1 MQQVPGGPKG
11 KYTPDQIRRS
21 IKYSYHLL
29 TSNLGPEKETEQ
41 ILDALSTPITESRT
55 ARKSEKQ

>member
-1 MQQVPGGPKG
+1 MQQLPGGPKG

-21 IKYSYHLL
+21 IRYSYHLL

-41 ILDALSTPITESRT
+41 ILDALSTPIAESQT
-55 ARKSEKQ
+55 SPTSEKQ

>member
-11 KYTPDQIRRS
+11 QYTADQKRRS

-29 TSNLGPEKETEQ
+29 TSTLGPEKETEQ
-41 ILDALSTPITESRT
+41 ILDALSQPIDDAETQS
-55 ARKSEKQ
+55 KFKKQ